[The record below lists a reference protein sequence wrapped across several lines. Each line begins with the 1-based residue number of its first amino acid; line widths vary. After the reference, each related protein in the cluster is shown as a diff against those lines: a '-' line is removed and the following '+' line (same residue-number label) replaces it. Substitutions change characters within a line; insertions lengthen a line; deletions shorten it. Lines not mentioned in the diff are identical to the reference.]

1 MKFAER
7 LHAALINAGYEPRP
21 SVLEREFNL
30 RYWGKPLTLHAVRRW
45 LRGEALPT
53 EDKMLVL
60 AQWLRIDPQTL
71 RFGDEV
77 PERIGREN
85 DQLAGLAHQERETLE
100 AFLKLSHGRRKLVR
114 DIILTFVQAEA
125 SKP

>member
-77 PERIGREN
+77 PERIGREI
-85 DQLAGLAHQERETLE
+85 DQLSALAHHERETLE
-100 AFLKLSHGRRKLVR
+100 AFLKLSQPRRRLVSE
-114 DIILTFVQAEA
+114 IILTFVQAEA
-125 SKP
+125 SQS